1 MKRIKKSSAWT
12 AFTLIELLVVIAIIA
27 ILAAMLLPA
36 LAKAKQRA
44 NQITCLN
51 NQKQL
56 GLGFMLYAGDSG
68 DVMPSDA
75 SRYGH
80 VADDWVWWESGLNA
94 LQSPILLKLGS
105 GTNNIMRCPMDRDDS
120 GRKAVVAAGGQWYG
134 FSYTA
139 NGYGVNNTLRGVCS
153 SWAANPGVYSRQ
165 KLGNI
170 RSAANK
176 LMLVEEVTAAIDTPD
191 FPSGVTANLCDGRW
205 TPPDSITTRHGKKT
219 GNANFADGHAE
230 PVNSR
235 FAADTNHVD
244 VTVF

>member
-1 MKRIKKSSAWT
+1 MEPKSSRYN

-36 LAKAKQRA
+36 LSKAKQKA
-44 NQITCLN
+44 SQISCLN

-56 GLGFMLYAGDSG
+56 GLGFMLYAGDSS
-68 DVMPSDA
+68 DVMPADA

-80 VADDWVWWESGLNA
+80 VPDDWVWWEAGLNA
-94 LQSPILLKLGS
+94 NQSPILVKIG
-105 GTNNIMRCPMDRDDS
+105 GNTNSMRCPMDRDDS
-120 GRKAVVAAGGQWYG
+120 GRKAIVVAGGGWYG

-139 NGYGVNNTLRGVCS
+139 NGYAVNNALRGTCS

-170 RSAANK
+170 RSPSNK
-176 LMLVEEVTAAIDTPD
+176 LMLVEEVAAASDVPD
-191 FPSGVTANLCDGRW
+191 FPVGATYNLVDGRW

-230 PVNSR
+230 PVDYK
-235 FAADTNHVD
+235 FASDTNHID
-244 VTVF
+244 ASL

>member
-1 MKRIKKSSAWT
+1 MKQIKESSIRT

-36 LAKAKQRA
+36 LARAKQRA
-44 NQITCLN
+44 IQISCLN

-56 GLGFMLYAGDSG
+56 GVGFMLYAGDSN
-68 DVMPSDA
+68 DVMPADA

-80 VADDWVWWESGLNA
+80 VPDDWVWWQAGLNA
-94 LQSPILLKLGS
+94 NQSPILVKIGGS
-105 GTNNIMRCPMDRDDS
+105 TNIMRCPADRDDS
-120 GRKAVVAAGGQWYG
+120 GRKAIVAAGGGFYG

-139 NGYGVNNTLRGVCS
+139 NGYAANNTLKGVCS

-165 KLGNI
+165 KLANI

-176 LMLVEEVTAAIDTPD
+176 LMLVEEVAAAIDVPD
-191 FPSGVTANLCDGRW
+191 FPIGTTYNLCDGRW

-235 FAADTNHVD
+235 FAADISHID